1 LKKFRGEMKNL
12 ARFLNGVF
20 HLVRVFFSPASREA
34 RLPEYFLKFMNPILI
49 SDYGKFLNGGGRPED
64 ILPITVSDHDA
75 IVVLGGFY
83 GESTSKYAKRF
94 PGSTVYSFEPIPSFV
109 TVLKEQFI
117 GQRNIKV
124 IEKAAWVDELG
135 IDLKMSGDATGIFSD
150 GNSVEVET
158 VDFSKFLSDLGQKVG
173 ILESNIEGGEYGLFA
188 HLLKST
194 KNLPRTLLIQF
205 HNIGP
210 ESPELR
216 NQIRTLLK
224 GSGYSMQ
231 YSFDWVWERWD
242 LIKE

>member
-20 HLVRVFFSPASREA
+20 HLLRVFFSPASREA

-64 ILPITVSDHDA
+64 ILPIDVSGHDV

-83 GESTSKYAKRF
+83 GESTSKYAKLF

-109 TVLKEQFI
+109 TVLKEQFK
-117 GQRNIKV
+117 GQRNVKI

-135 IDLKMSGDATGIFSD
+135 IDLRISGDATGIFSD

-173 ILESNIEGGEYGLFA
+173 ILESNIEGGEYDLFT

-194 KNLPRTLLIQF
+194 TNLPRTLLIQF

-216 NQIRTLLK
+216 NQIRTLLE
-224 GSGYSMQ
+224 GRGYSMQ

-242 LIKE
+242 LIEE

>member
-1 LKKFRGEMKNL
+1 
-12 ARFLNGVF
+12 
-20 HLVRVFFSPASREA
+20 
-34 RLPEYFLKFMNPILI
+34 LI

-224 GSGYSMQ
+224 GSGFSMQ